1 MSEASRSA
9 AEWPGKRLGLPA
21 SGPRSVGRIG
31 RRLGAIAV
39 DWGLSYLISFAFF
52 RPDVYGFATLTIF
65 AIGQVVFLLLLNA
78 SVGHLIFGL
87 RLVPIVP
94 GYLGWWRPFVRTILL
109 VLVIPAVIFDQ
120 DQRGLHDR
128 WVGTVL
134 VRR

>member
-1 MSEASRSA
+1 VSEASRSTA
-9 AEWPGKRLGLPA
+9 QWPGKRLGLPQ

-31 RRLGAIAV
+31 RRLGAIAI
-39 DWGLSYLISFAFF
+39 DWGISYLISYAFF
-52 RPDVYGFATLTIF
+52 RPDVNGLATLTIF
-65 AIGQVVFLLLLNA
+65 GVSQIIFLLLLNA
-78 SVGHLIFGL
+78 SIGHLIFGL

-94 GYLGWWRPFVRTILL
+94 GYLGWWRPFVRTALL
-109 VLVIPAVIFDQ
+109 VLFIPAVIFDQ